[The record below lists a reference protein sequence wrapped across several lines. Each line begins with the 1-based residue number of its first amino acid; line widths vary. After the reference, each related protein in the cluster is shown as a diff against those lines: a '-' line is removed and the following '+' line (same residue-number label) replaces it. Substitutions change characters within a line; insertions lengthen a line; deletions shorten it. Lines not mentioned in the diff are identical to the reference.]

1 MWGISGSL
9 VAFWRFVL
17 AVVEVADPAKALVGE
32 KLPGF
37 VGEVMRLC

>member
-17 AVVEVADPAKALVGE
+17 AVEVADPAKALVGE
-32 KLPGF
+32 KLLGF
-37 VGEVMRLC
+37 EGEVMRLC